1 MSRLLVLLLLCGCT
15 AGPAEPEVAVVQT
28 LQILRTTDGTS
39 RGWDLDGVASDENE
53 PVGCNL
59 QDMLHP
65 DGTPGI
71 DNSFG
76 QLLPALEATEGA
88 AVPAL
93 IQASVDS
100 GELLL
105 VMEVTDQGDD
115 CIDFNLVRGAGT
127 PSIGGHGMILP
138 GQTYDRD
145 LDQPG
150 FTGECAAQDN
160 GTVVRV
166 DDFTMR
172 LPLSIFDE
180 SLDLT
185 LLDGRFEVHR
195 RDDGS
200 YQGLFAGG
208 VTTAEIRANMA
219 TLDGVGDEI
228 PVLIET
234 AMDSRADLMPDPNG
248 FCSRISV
255 GFTFDAVS
263 AYLFD

>member
-1 MSRLLVLLLLCGCT
+1 M
-15 AGPAEPEVAVVQT
+15 
-28 LQILRTTDGTS
+28 
-39 RGWDLDGVASDENE
+39 
-53 PVGCNL
+53 
-59 QDMLHP
+59 
-65 DGTPGI
+65 
-71 DNSFG
+71 
-76 QLLPALEATEGA
+76 
-88 AVPAL
+88 
-93 IQASVDS
+93 
-100 GELLL
+100 
-105 VMEVTDQGDD
+105 
-115 CIDFNLVRGAGT
+115 
-127 PSIGGHGMILP
+127 
-138 GQTYDRD
+138 
-145 LDQPG
+145 
-150 FTGECAAQDN
+150 
-160 GTVVRV
+160 RV

-228 PVLIET
+228 PILIET
-234 AMDSRADLMPDPNG
+234 AMDSRADLNPDPNG